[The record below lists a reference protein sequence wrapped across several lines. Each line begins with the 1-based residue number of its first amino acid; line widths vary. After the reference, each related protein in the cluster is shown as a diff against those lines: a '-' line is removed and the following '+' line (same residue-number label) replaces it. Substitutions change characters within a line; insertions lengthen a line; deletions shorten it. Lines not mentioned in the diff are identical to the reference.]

1 MPIKSVE
8 ILVANRPCL
17 HGGHRINT
25 QDQVLRFLKSCTF
38 YFLSANPI
46 QLRRF
51 YKNASNSEL
60 CGKC

>member
-8 ILVANRPCL
+8 ILVANSPCL

-25 QDQVLRFLKSCTF
+25 QDQVLHFLKSCTF
-38 YFLSANPI
+38 YFPSANPI
-46 QLRRF
+46 RLRHF
-51 YKNASNSEL
+51 YKNESNSEL